1 MFLTFL
7 LHHKYKENYRTKHYD
22 EKHCFPISLIV
33 SMSKLHKHREKLN
46 FMLPKNIRL
55 SLAKFYSK
63 TRLWIWFLIFFFF
76 FEYRGRTESLF
87 LSLFIFY
94 YDLWLPLLLLTYL
107 LNSLS
112 QILPK
117 WIIARICEFYHR
129 SNSENWSLFSERN
142 RCKQILRQPQNFLV
156 LSKKYIWWDQQGLLA
171 GLPFLLSPPSP
182 WGDCLGF

>member
-1 MFLTFL
+1 MLSYLSHCKHVKITQTQRKTKL
-7 LHHKYKENYRTKHYD
+7 YAAKKYKVIPCQILQQNKITD
-22 EKHCFPISLIV
+22 LVFD
-33 SMSKLHKHREKLN
+33 
-46 FMLPKNIRL
+46 F
-55 SLAKFYSK
+55 F
-63 TRLWIWFLIFFFF
+63 FFFF

-182 WGDCLGF
+182 WGGLPRLLSSGCKT